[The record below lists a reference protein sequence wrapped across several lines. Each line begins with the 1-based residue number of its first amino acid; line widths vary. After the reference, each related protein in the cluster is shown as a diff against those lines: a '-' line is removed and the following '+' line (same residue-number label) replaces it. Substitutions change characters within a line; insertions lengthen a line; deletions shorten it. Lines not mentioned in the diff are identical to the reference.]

1 MKCIVTH
8 KVCEREFVREWM
20 SFNAY
25 IAAIWPRVVYIS
37 TAQTAICH
45 VTIVNPCTLSL
56 AVKWNSRNAEF
67 FSRKEFFYENFFS
80 QQLMNFSEGIS
91 SSFSHIICFVSMTFV
106 TWMLMMEGLIIMNR
120 WQSLNRA
127 YL

>member
-8 KVCEREFVREWM
+8 KVSEREFVREWM
-20 SFNAY
+20 SFKAY
-25 IAAIWPRVVYIS
+25 MLPFD
-37 TAQTAICH
+37 H
-45 VTIVNPCTLSL
+45 VSCIFQQHRRRFVMWQLSILVLSL
-56 AVKWNSRNAEF
+56 LRWNGIRAMRNFSLVKN
-67 FSRKEFFYENFFS
+67 FSMRIFS

>member
-8 KVCEREFVREWM
+8 KVSEREFVREWM

-25 IAAIWPRVVYIS
+25 MLPFD
-37 TAQTAICH
+37 H
-45 VTIVNPCTLSL
+45 VSCIFQQHRRRFVMWQLSILVLSL

-67 FSRKEFFYENFFS
+67 FSRKEFFYENFS